1 MLHYHRGKR
10 NCRGLRRFKILQE
23 GFLTCAGIR
32 VFHRTAEGPRA
43 LLSPLPSPGLL
54 SIINSFSLSK
64 LTSSL
69 PGLPRSAHPILVP
82 PLPLLPFRPDSYCPS
97 LPPSSFSLSLF
108 LPYFPSPSGPAHLA
122 FCFFPLYAQIRAP
135 AAIAASSLQERLR
148 AGGAA
153 APAARRRTGRRA
165 RGQAGRPRRRALL
178 GLRSGAGAR
187 LS

>member
-54 SIINSFSLSK
+54 SIINCFSLSK

-108 LPYFPSPSGPAHLA
+108 LPYFPSPSSPAHLA
-122 FCFFPLYAQIRAP
+122 FCFFSPLR
-135 AAIAASSLQERLR
+135 SDTCSRCNRSLLTPRETS
-148 AGGAA
+148 GG
-153 APAARRRTGRRA
+153 RC
-165 RGQAGRPRRRALL
+165 
-178 GLRSGAGAR
+178 SGAGCAQAHWAASAR
-187 LS
+187 AGRASAQARAARASLRRGR